1 MTTAALAG
9 PSHQAKGIAL
19 MTVTAFVIQIVD
31 GLAKY
36 LSADYSPLFIG
47 WARYAVACLILLP
60 CAATL
65 HGPRLFPA
73 ERLGLHVLRTVL
85 LIAGMTL
92 YFVAIAHIPL
102 ATAISAFFVAPVV
115 AVVLSILV

>member
-1 MTTAALAG
+1 MTSTALAS
-9 PSHQAKGIAL
+9 PSHQARGIAL

-60 CAATL
+60 CAAAL

-73 ERLGLHVLRTVL
+73 ERLGSHMLRTVF
-85 LIAGMTL
+85 LITAMTL
-92 YFVAIAHIPL
+92 YFMAIAHVP
-102 ATAISAFFVAPVV
+102 
-115 AVVLSILV
+115 